1 MSLPPHRSGRLR
13 APRFQPPRWLRL
25 RRIRPGERKLR
36 TRMII
41 AATLAVSVGI
51 GACVVFG
58 YVAVRSELLSNL
70 DEQLARQA
78 GSLAPMARFLSR
90 PPKPVTKS
98 GTTTKGKSGSAEAMI
113 EHYWATY
120 GHRFGD
126 SVGISQFVS
135 ASGKTVPAQS
145 PSVIGAGEASTIP
158 IIPDDR
164 LVAAGVSDDG
174 YRTITLNGD
183 TVRVYTMHVIGTNEA
198 VQVALPLDSV
208 DSEMKQMGLEL
219 ALGAVGGILLAAAL
233 GWWVTRTALRPVA
246 QLTDAAERIAA
257 EPRELTHRIDL
268 GKRAAKD
275 ELGRLA
281 MSFNAML
288 AAVQDATKKQR
299 QLVADASHEL
309 RTPLT
314 SLRMNAEVLDKFDRL
329 DEFDRKRVIDSLLSG
344 IDELTG
350 LVADTMELARG
361 EEPEA
366 AVGEVRWDELTR
378 RVVERARCHWP
389 ETDFRLD
396 LEPCTVLGV
405 GDRLERAVGNLV
417 NNAAKFS
424 GGQGLVELRMTGR
437 GVLTVRDH
445 GPGIP
450 EDDLPHVFNRFYRSA
465 EMRDRPGSGLGL
477 AIVAQVAESHRGS
490 VSARNAQP
498 GPGALLTLEIPT
510 AAGS

>member
-1 MSLPPHRSGRLR
+1 MR
-13 APRFQPPRWLRL
+13 LRL
-25 RRIRPGERKLR
+25 RPGWGERKLR

-58 YVAVRSELLSNL
+58 YIAVRSELLTGL

-78 GSLAPMARFLSR
+78 NSLAPVAHFLAK
-90 PPKPVTKS
+90 PPKPPTTTGES
-98 GTTTKGKSGSAEAMI
+98 GTGTTTTKNKGNSSNGGQTALER
-113 EHYWATY
+113 YWSTY

-126 SVGISQFVS
+126 AVGIAQFVS
-135 ASGKTVPAQS
+135 SNGKPVSAQAPGS
-145 PSVIGAGEASTIP
+145 DTTDQASTIP
-158 IIPDDR
+158 VVPSDELI
-164 LVAAGVSDDG
+164 AAGLSDDA
-174 YRTITLNGD
+174 YRTIELNG
-183 TVRVYTMHVIGTNEA
+183 TAVRVYTMHVIDTDEA
-198 VQVALPLDSV
+198 VQVALPLSSV
-208 DSEMKQMGLEL
+208 DGEL
-219 ALGAVGGILLAAAL
+219 AALDLKLGLGGAAGILLAAAL

-246 QLTDAAERIAA
+246 QLTEAAERIAA
-257 EPRELTHRIDL
+257 EPRELAHRIDL
-268 GKRAAKD
+268 GNRAAKD

-281 MSFNAML
+281 VSFNAML

-329 DEFDRKRVIDSLLSG
+329 DDIDRKRVIDSLLSG

-366 AVGEVRWDELTR
+366 VAHEVRWDELTR
-378 RVVERARCHWP
+378 RVVERARGHWP
-389 ETDFRLD
+389 QVEFQLD
-396 LEPCTVLGV
+396 LEPCVVNGV
-405 GDRLERAVGNLV
+405 TDRLERAVGNLV

-424 GGQGLVELRMTGR
+424 GGAGLVELRLTAHGR
-437 GVLTVRDH
+437 LTVRDH

-450 EDDLPHVFNRFYRSA
+450 EEDLLQVFNRFYRSA

-477 AIVAQVAESHRGS
+477 AIVAQVAESHSGAVTAS
-490 VSARNAQP
+490 NAQP
-498 GPGALLTLEIPT
+498 GPGALFTLEIPPS
-510 AAGS
+510 GL

>member
-1 MSLPPHRSGRLR
+1 
-13 APRFQPPRWLRL
+13 
-25 RRIRPGERKLR
+25 
-36 TRMII
+36 MII

-58 YVAVRSELLSNL
+58 YIAVRSELLAGL

-78 GSLAPMARFLSR
+78 NSLAPVAHFLAK
-90 PPKPVTKS
+90 PPKP
-98 GTTTKGKSGSAEAMI
+98 TTAGGKSAAGGTSKAKTNPSNGGETAI
-113 EHYWATY
+113 ERYWSTY

-126 SVGISQFVS
+126 SVGIAQFVS
-135 ASGKTVPAQS
+135 ANGKPISAQAPDSTTSGQ
-145 PSVIGAGEASTIP
+145 ASSIP
-158 IIPDDR
+158 IMPSDELIAEG
-164 LVAAGVSDDG
+164 LSDDS
-174 YRTITLNGD
+174 YRTIELSGAA
-183 TVRVYTMHVIGTNEA
+183 VRVYTAHVPDTDEA
-198 VQVALPLDSV
+198 VQVALPLSSV
-208 DSEMKQMGLEL
+208 DNEL
-219 ALGAVGGILLAAAL
+219 AALDLKLGLGGAAGILLAAAL

-246 QLTDAAERIAA
+246 QLTEAAERIAA
-257 EPRELTHRIDL
+257 EPRELAHRIDL
-268 GKRAAKD
+268 GNRAAKD

-281 MSFNAML
+281 VSFNAML
-288 AAVQDATKKQR
+288 GAVQDATKRQR

-329 DEFDRKRVIDSLLSG
+329 DEIDRKRVIDSLLSG

-366 AVGEVRWDELTR
+366 VAHEVRWDDLTR
-378 RVVERARCHWP
+378 RVVERARLHWP
-389 ETDFRLD
+389 QVEFQLD
-396 LEPCTVLGV
+396 LEPCVVNGV
-405 GDRLERAVGNLV
+405 TDRLERAVGNLV

-424 GGQGLVELRMTGR
+424 GGAGLVELRLTGHGR
-437 GVLTVRDH
+437 LTVRDH

-477 AIVAQVAESHRGS
+477 AIVAQVAESHGGAVTAS
-490 VSARNAQP
+490 NAQP
-498 GPGALLTLEIPT
+498 GPGALFTLEIPPW
-510 AAGS
+510 GL

>member
-1 MSLPPHRSGRLR
+1 
-13 APRFQPPRWLRL
+13 
-25 RRIRPGERKLR
+25 
-36 TRMII
+36 MII

-58 YVAVRSELLSNL
+58 YIAVRSELLANM
-70 DEQLARQA
+70 DQQLARQA
-78 GSLAPMARFLSR
+78 GSLAPMARFLTR
-90 PPKPVTKS
+90 PEKGTGTPNKNQS
-98 GTTTKGKSGSAEAMI
+98 GEALI
-113 EHYWATY
+113 ERYWATY

-135 ASGKTVPAQS
+135 STGRTVPAS
-145 PSVIGAGEASTIP
+145 PIVSGGSASTIP
-158 IIPDDR
+158 LISDDK
-164 LVAAGVSDDG
+164 LVAAGLSDDV
-174 YRTITLNGD
+174 YRTIKLDGD
-183 TVRVYTMHVIGTNEA
+183 SVRVFTMHVIGTTEA

-208 DSEMKQMGLEL
+208 DSELQQMGLEL
-219 ALGAVGGILLAAAL
+219 GLGAAAGILLAVAL

-246 QLTDAAERIAA
+246 QLTEAAERIAA

-268 GKRAAKD
+268 GKRADKD

-281 MSFNAML
+281 VAFNAML
-288 AAVQDATKKQR
+288 SAVQDASKKQR
-299 QLVADASHEL
+299 ELVADASHEL

-329 DEFDRKRVIDSLLSG
+329 DDVDRKRVIDSLLSG

-366 AVGEVRWDELTR
+366 AVAEVRWDELIR
-378 RVVERARCHWP
+378 RVVDRARGHWP
-389 ETDFRLD
+389 EMEYRLC
-396 LEPCTVLGV
+396 LEPCTVFGV
-405 GDRLERAVGNLV
+405 TDRLERAVGNLV

-424 GGQGLVELRMTGR
+424 GGAGVVELHLTSRGR
-437 GVLTVRDH
+437 LTVRDH

-450 EDDLPHVFNRFYRSA
+450 EEDLPHVFNRFYRSA

-477 AIVAQVAESHRGS
+477 AIVAQVAESHGGTVTAGNAEPGS
-490 VSARNAQP
+490 GD
-498 GPGALLTLEIPT
+498 GPGAVFTLEIP
-510 AAGS
+510 AR

>member
-1 MSLPPHRSGRLR
+1 MR
-13 APRFQPPRWLRL
+13 LRL
-25 RRIRPGERKLR
+25 RPGRGERKLR

-58 YVAVRSELLSNL
+58 YIAVRSELLAGL
-70 DEQLARQA
+70 DDQLASQA
-78 GSLAPMARFLSR
+78 GSLTPVARFLTKPAK
-90 PPKPVTKS
+90 PPSDTTGKAPTPGSTGSSASS
-98 GTTTKGKSGSAEAMI
+98 GGATGGGTGALQLDRL
-113 EHYWATY
+113 WAGY

-126 SVGISQFVS
+126 SVGIAQLVS
-135 ASGKTVPAQS
+135 ASGKTTTSTGSAAV
-145 PSVIGAGEASTIP
+145 GAGDASSIP
-158 IIPDDR
+158 IIPSDE
-164 LVAAGVSDDG
+164 LVAAGLSNSS
-174 YRTITLNGD
+174 YRTIELNGAA
-183 TVRVYTMHVIGTNEA
+183 VRVYTMHVGGTEEA
-198 VQVALPLDSV
+198 VQVALPLSGV
-208 DSEMKQMGLEL
+208 DSELQQLDVELGLG
-219 ALGAVGGILLAAAL
+219 GAAGILLAAAL

-246 QLTDAAERIAA
+246 QLTEAAERIAA
-257 EPRELTHRIDL
+257 EPRELAHRIDL

-281 MSFNAML
+281 VSFNAML

-329 DEFDRKRVIDSLLSG
+329 DDVDRKRVIDSLLNG

-366 AVGEVRWDELTR
+366 VAQEVRWDDLTR
-378 RVVERARCHWP
+378 RVVDRARGHWP
-389 ETDFRLD
+389 GVEFQLD
-396 LEPCTVLGV
+396 LEPCTVHGV
-405 GDRLERAVGNLV
+405 AARLERALGNLV

-424 GGQGLVELRMTGR
+424 GGAGVVELRLTAHGR
-437 GVLTVRDH
+437 LTVRDH

-450 EDDLPHVFNRFYRSA
+450 EADLPHVFNRFYRSA
-465 EMRDRPGSGLGL
+465 AMRDRPGSGLGL
-477 AIVAQVAESHRGS
+477 AIVAQVAESHGGT
-490 VSARNAQP
+490 VTAGNAQP
-498 GPGALLTLEIPT
+498 GPGALFELEIPIWS
-510 AAGS
+510 G